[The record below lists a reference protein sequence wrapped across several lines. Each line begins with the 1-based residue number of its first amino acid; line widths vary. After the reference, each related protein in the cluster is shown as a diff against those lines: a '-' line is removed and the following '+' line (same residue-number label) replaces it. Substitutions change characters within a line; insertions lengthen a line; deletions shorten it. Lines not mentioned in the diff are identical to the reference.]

1 MSGMSET
8 ENGRKRARKWTRVQA
23 ERELVAWRSS
33 GKTLSA
39 YGRERGYSANRLS
52 NWLVRL
58 RSKTATDIWRPPQ
71 PGDEAALLPV
81 RVVSSSS
88 AHGASSSEGSS
99 PIEVE
104 LRNGVRVRLLPGFD
118 AGTFERVLA
127 VVSRC

>member
-1 MSGMSET
+1 MTGSVVS
-8 ENGRKRARKWTRVQA
+8 RKRARKWTRVQA

-33 GKTLSA
+33 GMTQAA
-39 YGRERGYSANRLS
+39 YARERGYSSNRLS

-58 RSKTATDIWRPPQ
+58 RSKPVKGGRRPTVS
-71 PGDEAALLPV
+71 DDTVALLPV

-88 AHGASSSEGSS
+88 SALGAPAAVGSS

-104 LRNGVRVRLLPGFD
+104 LRSGVLVRLLPDFD
-118 AGTFERVLA
+118 AGAFERVLA